1 MKKIAFIL
9 FLFVI
14 FFNSVFS
21 QSNGKNQEKDEA
33 IQQIRTS
40 GLADILSF
48 QTQNRDVNNMVLT
61 QQIGVQNRASVNQQT
76 EAGFGNQ
83 SYSIQQGTSNE
94 MTIGQIGKDNL
105 FLSYQLGYSTSLES
119 RIGQNNLLDFGSTGA
134 NILEN
139 TSTQSLVSGEGNKQ
153 TVNQEGSNNAV
164 MAIQEGN
171 DNTISAGQKGTN
183 NKLLILQNGNKNT
196 VTGYQQENTTATDL
210 FDTIIQEGEGLSLN
224 TTGVSKSK
232 PNGNTFMQNGANLS
246 LQVNNEFANTLGGIE
261 INQTGHDM
269 KVVVDQ
275 SYFSFPMK

>member
-1 MKKIAFIL
+1 MKKR
-9 FLFVI
+9 VI
-14 FFNSVFS
+14 FLLLLASSFCSAFS
-21 QSNGKNQEKDEA
+21 QSNDR

-40 GLADILSF
+40 AIADIVSF
-48 QTQNRDVNNMVLT
+48 QTQKRNFGNQILS
-61 QQIGVQNRASVNQQT
+61 QQIGDQNKANITQQANAGAAS
-76 EAGFGNQ
+76 GNQ
-83 SYSIQQGTSNE
+83 AYATQQGVSNE